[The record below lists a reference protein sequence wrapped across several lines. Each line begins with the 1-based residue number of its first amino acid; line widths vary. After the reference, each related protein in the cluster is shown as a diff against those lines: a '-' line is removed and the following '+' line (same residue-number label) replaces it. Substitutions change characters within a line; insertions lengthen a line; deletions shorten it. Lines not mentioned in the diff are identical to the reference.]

1 MLAYEY
7 DTGAEANESE
17 AEQHRIQLSRKDLLQ
32 EDIQSM
38 RMRMVAYFICVTCL
52 LLCVTETFGQ
62 SQETVLRPRGDG
74 HSAVTPN
81 VVYPQENSN
90 SSTAT
95 VVLDSSNLPIMVIN
109 TNGQTIP
116 DAYKI
121 TARMKIIYNEPPRRN
136 YVTDPGN
143 IYNGYVGIE
152 IKGTYSASLPQKP
165 YGFETRDSLGNNLIV
180 PILNMPSENDW
191 VLIANY
197 NDKTFMRNTLAFDLF
212 TKMGHYQPHTRL
224 CEVIVNNEYQGI
236 YVLTEKIKRD
246 KNRVNIS
253 KLASA
258 DTSGNNLTGGY
269 IIKIDYAD
277 GSGTDF
283 WYSKYEAIDC
293 PGTGRYPFF
302 VYSYPKPED
311 ITNQQKQYIQ
321 GFVNTIDSVLRSPKW
336 GHATKGYR
344 AYLDVASFIDYFIVG
359 EVSRNVD
366 TYKKSAFL
374 YKDRADIDG
383 RLHAGPLWDFDWAWK
398 NIKECIANA
407 TDGSGWTYEI
417 SSVCHSW
424 PVPPGWMVKLLQDT
438 AFTNE
443 LHTRYSLLRKTILSE
458 QYIYRYIDSV
468 QTLVNEAQV
477 RHYQK
482 WPILGKNVG
491 APEVDAQPT
500 TYDGEITKFKNWILT
515 RLAWLD
521 AHMPGKDIQG
531 TTGMQCIVTIP
542 KDFALFQNYPNPFNP
557 TTVINYQL
565 PVTGHVVIKVYD
577 VLGRQIE
584 TLVNGRQN
592 AGNYS
597 LTFDAGNLSSGVY
610 YYSLQT
616 AREAITRKMVL
627 SR

>member
-1 MLAYEY
+1 MF
-7 DTGAEANESE
+7 T
-17 AEQHRIQLSRKDLLQ
+17 
-32 EDIQSM
+32 
-38 RMRMVAYFICVTCL
+38 RMVVCFSFWITFL
-52 LLCVTETFGQ
+52 LLGITETFGQ
-62 SQETVLRPRGDG
+62 SGHAAPRSLHDRF
-74 HSAVTPN
+74 SAATPG
-81 VVYPQENSN
+81 VVDTQENSP
-90 SSTAT
+90 SMTT
-95 VVLDSSNLPIMVIN
+95 VALDSSNLPIVVIS

-143 IYNGYVGIE
+143 IYDGYVGIE
-152 IKGTYSASLPQKP
+152 IRGVYSASLPQKP
-165 YGFETRDSLGNNLIV
+165 YGFETRDSLGNNLNV

-253 KLASA
+253 KLTSA

-321 GFVNTIDSVLRSPKW
+321 GFVSKIDSILRIPKW
-336 GHATKGYR
+336 ADPTKGYR
-344 AYLDVASFIDYFIVG
+344 AYLDVASFVDYFIVG

-366 TYKKSAFL
+366 TYKKSAFF

-383 RLHAGPLWDFDWAWK
+383 RLHAGPVWDFDWAWK
-398 NIKECIANA
+398 NINECMVNA
-407 TDGSGWTYEI
+407 TDGSGWTYKI
-417 SSVCHSW
+417 SSVCRSW
-424 PVPPGWMVKLLQDT
+424 PVPPGWMVKLLEDT
-438 AFTNE
+438 TFTNE
-443 LHTRYSLLRKTILSE
+443 LHTRYSLLRKTMLSGE
-458 QYIYRYIDSV
+458 YFFHYIDSV
-468 QTLVNEAQV
+468 HTLVNEAQV

-500 TYDGEITKFKNWILT
+500 TYAGEITKFKNWIST
-515 RLAWLD
+515 RLTWLD
-521 AHMPGKDIQG
+521 ANMPGKDIQV
-531 TTGMQCIVTIP
+531 TGVQGAVKEP
-542 KDFALFQNYPNPFNP
+542 KDFVLFQNYPNPFNP

-565 PVTGHVVIKVYD
+565 PVSGQVALKVYD
-577 VLGRQIE
+577 VLGKEIE
-584 TLVNGRQN
+584 TLVDERQS

-597 LTFDAGNLSSGVY
+597 VTLDAGNLSSGVY
-610 YYSLQT
+610 YYRLQT
-616 AREAITRKMVL
+616 AKETITRKMVL
-627 SR
+627 IR